1 MGLTRMPDLELYR
14 TIVENFHDGILV
26 VDQEGRISLVNQALL
41 KLSGLP
47 REAYAGRNIRDIVAS
62 GIFQKPSVILRAL
75 QEKQTVTDFQQYQNG
90 ITVLVTAIPMF
101 DEENRLIRMLSIT
114 HDITELINMEKKIKE
129 IEKLSAKYYTE
140 LLELRQHHSKRG
152 IITANRQMKEIIDL
166 IHHIGQTDSTIL
178 LLGESGVGKDVLARE
193 IHETSKRK
201 ESGAFIKV
209 NCGAIPKDLLES
221 EFFGYDA
228 GAFTGAKKE
237 GKPGLFE
244 LADQGTLFL
253 DEIGEFPL
261 HLQPKLLRVLQDQQ
275 FTRVGGTKVIQANVR
290 IVTATNRNLEYMV
303 SRGEFR
309 EDLYYRLNVI
319 PIHIPALRERR
330 DDIPLLIGHFLRKF
344 NEEYE
349 KSKSLSMAAMDI
361 LCAYHWPGNIRELSN
376 IIERL
381 VLTTKNDVIEPNE
394 LPVAKQSQS
403 TDVSLSKLLKSEQ
416 TATNLFESVEKNLIE
431 SMIQR
436 EGSIRKAAKTL
447 GVSHTT
453 LIRKMKKHDLKASS
467 T

>member
-1 MGLTRMPDLELYR
+1 MGFTGIPDLELYR

-26 VDQEGRISLVNQALL
+26 MDQEGRILLVNQALL

-47 REAYAGRNIRDIVAS
+47 REAYVGKNIQNIVES
-62 GIFQKPSVILRAL
+62 GIFRKASVTLRAL
-75 QEKQTVTDFQQYQNG
+75 QEKRTITDFQQYRNG
-90 ITVLVTAIPMF
+90 INVLVTAIPMF
-101 DEENRLIRMLSIT
+101 NEENRLVRMLSIT
-114 HDITELINMEKKIKE
+114 HDVTELINMKKKVEE

-166 IHHIGQTDSTIL
+166 IHRISQTDSTIL

-201 ESGAFIKV
+201 DTGAFIKV
-209 NCGAIPKDLLES
+209 NCGAIPKDLLEA
-221 EFFGYDA
+221 EFFGYDT

-244 LADQGTLFL
+244 LAEQGTLFL

-261 HLQPKLLRVLQDQQ
+261 HLQAKLLRVLQDQQ

-290 IVTATNRNLEYMV
+290 IVTATNRDLEYMV

-319 PIHIPALRERR
+319 PIQIPPLRERK
-330 DDIPLLIGHFLRKF
+330 DDIPLLIGHFLRNF
-344 NEEYE
+344 NEEY
-349 KSKSLSMAAMDI
+349 KKNKSLSMAAMDI

-394 LPVAKQSQS
+394 LPITKQS
-403 TDVSLSKLLKSEQ
+403 TDVSLSKLLRNGQ

-453 LIRKMKKHDLKASS
+453 LIRKMKKHGLKVSS

>member
-1 MGLTRMPDLELYR
+1 MGLTRVPDLELYR

-26 VDQEGRISLVNQALL
+26 MDQEGRILLVNQAML
-41 KLSGLP
+41 KLSHLP
-47 REAYAGRNIRDIVAS
+47 REAYAGRNIRDIVDS
-62 GIFQKPSVILRAL
+62 GIFQKPSVTLRAL
-75 QEKQTVTDFQQYQNG
+75 QEKQMITDFQQYQNG
-90 ITVLVTAIPMF
+90 INVLVTAIPMF
-101 DEENRLIRMLSIT
+101 DDENRLIRMLSIT
-114 HDITELINMEKKIKE
+114 HDITELINMKKKVEE
-129 IEKLSAKYYTE
+129 IERLSAKYYTE

-152 IITANRQMKEIIDL
+152 IITANRQMEEIIEL
-166 IHHIGQTDSTIL
+166 IHYIGQTDSMIL

-201 ESGAFIKV
+201 DSGAFIKV

-221 EFFGYDA
+221 EFFGYDT

-244 LADQGTLFL
+244 LANQGTLFL

-261 HLQPKLLRVLQDQQ
+261 QLQAKLLRVLQDQQ
-275 FTRVGGTKVIQANVR
+275 FTRVGGTKVIQGNVR
-290 IVTATNRNLEYMV
+290 IITATNRDLESMV

-319 PIHIPALRERR
+319 PIQIPSLRERK
-330 DDIPLLIGHFLRKF
+330 DEIPLLIGHFLRNF
-344 NEEYE
+344 NKEYE
-349 KSKSLSMAAMDI
+349 KNKSLSKAAIDF

-381 VLTTKNDVIEPNE
+381 VLTTKNDVIETNE
-394 LPVAKQSQS
+394 LPIAKQNA
-403 TDVSLSKLLKSEQ
+403 DVNLSKLLKKEK
-416 TATNLFESVEKNLIE
+416 TAKNLFESVEINLIE
-431 SMIQR
+431 SMIQQ
-436 EGSIRKAAKTL
+436 EGSIRKAAKAL

-453 LIRKMKKHDLKASS
+453 LIRKMKKHDIKVSS
-467 T
+467 S

>member
-1 MGLTRMPDLELYR
+1 MGLTMVPDLELYR

-26 VDQEGRISLVNQALL
+26 MDQEGRILLVNQAML
-41 KLSGLP
+41 KLSDLP
-47 REAYAGRNIRDIVAS
+47 RKAYAGRNIRDIVNS
-62 GIFQKPSVILRAL
+62 GIFQKPSVTLRAL
-75 QEKQTVTDFQQYQNG
+75 QEKQMITDFQQYQNG
-90 ITVLVTAIPMF
+90 INVLVTAIPMF
-101 DEENRLIRMLSIT
+101 DDENRLIRMLSIT
-114 HDITELINMEKKIKE
+114 HDITELINMKKKVEE
-129 IEKLSAKYYTE
+129 IERLSSKYYTE

-152 IITANRQMKEIIDL
+152 IITANRQMEEIIEL
-166 IHHIGQTDSTIL
+166 VHYIGQTDSMIL

-201 ESGAFIKV
+201 DSGAFIKV

-221 EFFGYDA
+221 EFFGYDT

-261 HLQPKLLRVLQDQQ
+261 HLQAKLLRVLQDQQ

-290 IVTATNRNLEYMV
+290 IVTATNRDLESMV

-319 PIHIPALRERR
+319 PIHIPSLRERK
-330 DDIPLLIGHFLRKF
+330 DDIPLLIGHFLRNVNK
-344 NEEYE
+344 EYE
-349 KSKSLSMAAMDI
+349 KNKSLSKAAIDI

-394 LPVAKQSQS
+394 LPIAKKNE
-403 TDVSLSKLLKSEQ
+403 DVNLSKLLKKEK
-416 TATNLFESVEKNLIE
+416 AGKNLFESVEKNLIE
-431 SMIQR
+431 SMIQQ

-453 LIRKMKKHDLKASS
+453 LIRKMKKHDIKVSS